1 MVTTIITSTEP
12 PKSKRSFFSY
22 SCTSSDNVEL
32 FVPPPSAQD
41 LVKLQR
47 RIHRQAYL
55 DKYYNNNEN
64 DELASLRTNTKAK
77 LQSDSYS
84 VASLQTNTLEK
95 LKPKKSSTKIRTP
108 SSTTRTSEQR
118 EGTPPEQPTTSL
130 TQRLTSIFVQP
141 ITDKERYFSKRK
153 MQSEESSVSTTE
165 SQQRQEQEQIDA
177 LRNRVDSV
185 LNSLVNGNASS
196 RTSWNSDGSSSSS
209 EAQQKPVAHQ
219 QTNKT
224 DGKVWIVDPY
234 GDQGEYEGSLDDE
247 GLPHGS
253 DGKMTYVDLRTY
265 QGEWRHGQW
274 HGRGKA
280 TFANGDTFD
289 GMYHQDQRH
298 GYGIYQ
304 WKDGRSYQGGF
315 CLDQRQG
322 VGEYKWPDGSH
333 YKGDFHKGLRHGNG
347 VYTFRDGSVYTGE
360 WNKGKYHGQGEC
372 IWKDGR
378 TYKGEWAHG
387 KANGYGREVRAD
399 GSVRHDGLWKND
411 VPVRNHNPNNNSAT
425 TTK

>member
-1 MVTTIITSTEP
+1 MVTTIITSTVP
-12 PKSKRSFFSY
+12 TSKRSFFSY

-55 DKYYNNNEN
+55 DKHYQGNEN

-95 LKPKKSSTKIRTP
+95 LKPKAASTKIRTP
-108 SSTTRTSEQR
+108 STTRTSEQR
-118 EGTPPEQPTTSL
+118 EGPPPEQPTTSL

-141 ITDKERYFSKRK
+141 ITDKERYFSTRK
-153 MQSEESSVSTTE
+153 MHSEESSVSTTE

-185 LNSLVNGNASS
+185 LNSLVNGNSS
-196 RTSWNSDGSSSSS
+196 PRTSWNSDGSSSSS
-209 EAQQKPVAHQ
+209 EPQNQKPAAQQQ
-219 QTNKT
+219 NNKT

-253 DGKMTYVDLRTY
+253 DGQMTYVDLRTY

-411 VPVRNHNPNNNSAT
+411 VPVRNHNPNNSSAT